1 MRPGT
6 YIRTPEIRAK
16 MAAGVTL
23 TLPQWAER
31 VGIDYNKLHHRVHR
45 YGWPIERALEVR

>member
-16 MAAGVTL
+16 MA
-23 TLPQWAER
+23 AER